1 MISKK
6 LFIFWGILFILID
19 GSSVFAGRVV
29 HVSTRGELRE
39 KFSMAKPGD
48 LILVDSGVY
57 SGGLWFQGL
66 SGTPEEP
73 IVIRGTDPANPPVIR
88 GGTNGIRLTG
98 CRNLALEDMVFE
110 DCAVHGVQVDYRG
123 EWKTDTVTG
132 ISLNRLVIRRIGD
145 QGNEDG
151 IKCTGV
157 WGLSIKDCVV
167 ERWGAKGRSIDLVSC
182 RDVFV
187 SRCVFDGANH
197 SRVAFQIK
205 GGSLNAKID
214 SCYVKNTLERGYQIG
229 GSTDSPYF
237 LPGFEGFEAKNVTL
251 LNSSSEGG
259 ECGIAFVNAR
269 ECTVENCVFLN
280 PTVWCVRVLQENTRP
295 DALPCGRNVLKN
307 NVFVFDSAKLLNRFD
322 IHEKTDAGS
331 IKAVGN
337 VWYDVRC
344 RLSRFLPTEIQ
355 EAESLVGID
364 PLIERDA
371 RGTLRAGKSF
381 EDMLEESAVIGL
393 QNRSAYSITQ
403 FAAFCVLCL
412 LAFLPSV
419 ARWSK
424 GTQAVFSQHRDFSLF
439 AIWSSFAFLFSLQI
453 FGMWYPFDWELDSL
467 SSLVERWSQGS
478 FRPSRFEAPQS
489 LVMAV
494 WCAVLGFVAMLGLR
508 CQCLVPWYR
517 IVLRFLLLFG
527 LIVSLIIIDW
537 CSAGL
542 FGADQFPA
550 RYWTFSQFVGLVVG
564 SCIEFL
570 FGPMVLKLLSVE
582 RRRANAVDCALL
594 IAIFVWVVHS
604 LVPFRLQVNPMS
616 IYYKIRSGL
625 IDVDGSNLVRM
636 GPSEICSEVLRSL
649 PLGVFLSRLCLGS
662 FPSNPSL
669 RSTLAIGF
677 VVLGLREF
685 LHLFVAFTSVSVSAI
700 LLGLLG
706 VFLGDLLN
714 QWLARRFSWWFCST
728 VPKTKSGFAGVFILM
743 ACLFILLI
751 DPEIW

>member
-1 MISKK
+1 MISKN
-6 LFIFWGILFILID
+6 LFLFCTILLFLID
-19 GSSVFAGRVV
+19 DSSVFAGRVV

-39 KFSMAKPGD
+39 KVRMAKPGD

-73 IVIRGTDPANPPVIR
+73 IVIRGTDPANPPIIR

-145 QGNEDG
+145 LGNEDG

-157 WGLSIKDCVV
+157 WGLSIKDCIV
-167 ERWGAKGRSIDLVSC
+167 ERWGTKGRSIDLVSC

-214 SCYVKNTLERGYQIG
+214 RCYVKNTLERGYQIG

-237 LPGFEGFEAKNVTL
+237 LPGFEGFEAKNVRL
-251 LNSSSEGG
+251 YNSSSEGG

-269 ECTVENCVFLN
+269 ECSVENCVFLN
-280 PTVWCVRVLQENTRP
+280 PMVWCVRILQENARP

-344 RLSRFLPTEIQ
+344 RLRRLLPTEIQ
-355 EAESLVGID
+355 ETESLLGID

-371 RGTLRAGKSF
+371 RGNLRAGKSF
-381 EDMLEESAVIGL
+381 EDMLEENAVIGL
-393 QNRSAYSITQ
+393 ENRSAISITQ

-424 GTQAVFSQHRDFSLF
+424 GTQAVFSEYQDFSLLT
-439 AIWSSFAFLFSLQI
+439 IWSTFAFLFSLQI
-453 FGMWYPFDWELDSL
+453 FAMWYPFDWELGSL

-478 FRPSRFEAPQS
+478 FRPSRLEAPQS

-508 CQCLVPWYR
+508 CQRLVPWYS

-527 LIVSLIIIDW
+527 LLVALIVIDW

-542 FGADQFPA
+542 FGVDRFPA
-550 RYWTFSQFVGLVVG
+550 RYWTFSQLVGLVVG

-582 RRRANAVDCALL
+582 RRRADAVDCALL

-604 LVPFRLQVNPMS
+604 FVPFRLQVNPMS

-625 IDVDGSNLVRM
+625 IDIDGGNLVRM
-636 GPSEICSEVLRSL
+636 VPSELFSEVLRCL
-649 PLGVFLSRLCLGS
+649 PLGVFLSRLCLGCV
-662 FPSNPSL
+662 PSNPSL
-669 RSTLAIGF
+669 RPALAIGF
-677 VVLGLREF
+677 VVLGLKEV
-685 LHLFVAFTSVSVSAI
+685 LHLFVAFNGVSVSAI

-706 VFLGDLLN
+706 VFLGALLN
-714 QWLARRFSWWFCST
+714 QWLARRFSWWCCAT
-728 VPKTKSGFAGVFILM
+728 VPESKSGFAIILIIIAVVFV
-743 ACLFILLI
+743 LLVNP
-751 DPEIW
+751 DL